1 MKVRHLLLLTCL
13 VLMAACKEEVDTSA
27 RYVFKDYTVYSYLE
41 KFPQYSE
48 YATLLSEVKASAITQ
63 TTLKQL
69 LSARG
74 HYTCFAPT
82 NEAIQEYLEHLVE
95 DGLIT
100 EPSWDAFPNDRLRD
114 SVKKVIVYNSIID
127 GADEK
132 YILTS
137 SFPETNNAELPLAN
151 MNDRKLTV
159 RYGDTP
165 DSLYI
170 NYDCAV
176 DERNK

>member
-48 YATLLSEVKASAITQ
+48 YATLLNEVKASAITQ

-82 NEAIQEYLEHLVE
+82 NEAIPV
-95 DGLIT
+95 
-100 EPSWDAFPNDRLRD
+100 
-114 SVKKVIVYNSIID
+114 
-127 GADEK
+127 
-132 YILTS
+132 
-137 SFPETNNAELPLAN
+137 
-151 MNDRKLTV
+151 
-159 RYGDTP
+159 
-165 DSLYI
+165 
-170 NYDCAV
+170 
-176 DERNK
+176 